1 MTINFPKLASVGTFG
16 GFQLGFHDPDGGHEG
31 ELVQPPPCGKRPSAH
46 VPDAS
51 ASTLILTG
59 RGSFRP
65 IQSSLT
71 KAALSRPI
79 VPKVLPPQAPG
90 HLASKSLRLCPG
102 MKMRPAHGL
111 SPLGRVSGRQ
121 ETKTCTLLLLP
132 GAIDLAAKSAGIIPG
147 SPLPVLD
154 ADGLSGISP
163 LSSDEVTV
171 TVSGQDSTGTHQN
184 GDPLPAV
191 GVSVF
196 RRASLSCHQLLGW
209 NGMVSLQSWFESQG
223 HELRSCWTPAL
234 PLEGTGLLSERSVTE
249 QGSLSLSETMWRSG
263 WGGLAM

>member
-1 MTINFPKLASVGTFG
+1 MTIDFPKLASVGTFG
-16 GFQLGFHDPDGGHEG
+16 GFQLGFHDLDGGHEG
-31 ELVQPPPCGKRPSAH
+31 ERMQPPPCGKRPSAR

-51 ASTLILTG
+51 ASTLVLTG

-171 TVSGQDSTGTHQN
+171 TVSGQDSTSTHQN
-184 GDPLPAV
+184 GDPIPTV

-209 NGMVSLQSWFESQG
+209 DGQSPV
-223 HELRSCWTPAL
+223 L
-234 PLEGTGLLSERSVTE
+234 V
-249 QGSLSLSETMWRSG
+249 
-263 WGGLAM
+263 